1 VITRDVFGREFV
13 PVVTAA
19 EAAAHDRYAQEVCAI
34 PERLLMENAARAL
47 ALVTHKLYPD
57 GVIAG
62 VIGKGHNGG
71 DVSIA
76 LDVLEHWGRS
86 VMRVREPTD
95 LQNAT
100 VILDG
105 VLGTGS
111 SGAPRGRAA
120 ELITSI
126 NAANSP
132 VIAADLPGGVDAT
145 SGEVHEPAV
154 NAVATVTFGFP
165 KTGLLKHPARANCGR
180 LLCVEIGFPPL
191 PESQIQARLI
201 TPDFA
206 RRHLPQRKPTAH
218 KGDSGRLLMLVG
230 GRGMAGAAVITG
242 QAAVHAGAGL
252 VRLVSSSEN
261 RELLQTAVAEATFF
275 DRSGSI
281 DANGI
286 TALVAGC
293 GIGTDEDARTA
304 LFNVLAATKGVAALI
319 DADALNLLANDVN
332 ELRDIARDRPLLIT
346 PHPREMSRLTK
357 KETSEIIAHPERI
370 AQEFADATGAVVLLK
385 GQPSI
390 VAAPGQPLLINSVGS
405 SDFAVAGMGD
415 QLAGVIGAMLAA
427 GLTPREAAAVGL
439 FYSGRAG
446 DIAAKGRA
454 LSPRDVTDH
463 LAAAFADPGP
473 AESPLGLPFIT
484 FDQPARW

>member
-1 VITRDVFGREFV
+1 
-13 PVVTAA
+13 
-19 EAAAHDRYAQEVCAI
+19 
-34 PERLLMENAARAL
+34 
-47 ALVTHKLYPD
+47 
-57 GVIAG
+57 
-62 VIGKGHNGG
+62 
-71 DVSIA
+71 
-76 LDVLEHWGRS
+76 
-86 VMRVREPTD
+86 
-95 LQNAT
+95 
-100 VILDG
+100 
-105 VLGTGS
+105 
-111 SGAPRGRAA
+111 
-120 ELITSI
+120 
-126 NAANSP
+126 
-132 VIAADLPGGVDAT
+132 
-145 SGEVHEPAV
+145 
-154 NAVATVTFGFP
+154 
-165 KTGLLKHPARANCGR
+165 
-180 LLCVEIGFPPL
+180 
-191 PESQIQARLI
+191 
-201 TPDFA
+201 
-206 RRHLPQRKPTAH
+206 
-218 KGDSGRLLMLVG
+218 MLVG